1 MQTRFSVLFAALLL
15 LVTGCALFAP
25 AEQSAPEQAEEA
37 QQAAPQAA
45 AGQVQE
51 PQEPPAEPQQE
62 AAQEARTC
70 AANSDCPGSSCVNG
84 QCRSLAEIFEAACE
98 KKCTLTQ
105 VTVKTNTGETHTL
118 PPGKGS
124 YIAAGAIAWEVMKTG
139 AACQPEPRLV
149 PFKITRQYYGKL
161 LSEEFI
167 TVRAGEASRAITHP
181 KAAATLTLTVQDAVV
196 DCG

>member
-1 MQTRFSVLFAALLL
+1 MLFAALLL

-25 AEQSAPEQAEEA
+25 AEQTAPEQAEEA
-37 QQAAPQAA
+37 QRAAQQAA

-62 AAQEARTC
+62 AAPEARIC

-84 QCRSLAEIFEAACE
+84 QCRSLAEVFEAACE

-124 YIAAGAIAWEVMKTG
+124 YIAAGAIAWEIARTG
-139 AACQPEPRLV
+139 AACQPEPKVV
-149 PFKITRQYYGKL
+149 PFKITKQHYGKL

-167 TVRAGEASRAITHP
+167 TVKIGETSRAITHP
-181 KAAATLTLTVQDAVV
+181 KSSAVLTLKVEDAVV
-196 DCG
+196 GCG